1 MKNQKATHIQRI
13 EAYNK
18 LAIASKEKAEVLR
31 KKLLA
36 NSISRLIVFLIAAVF
51 AYFMLTKSIWNVA
64 AFSGTMAVFLFLLR
78 RHEKLANEKKRAETA
93 QKIAEDEL
101 KAFRHDFSPFDGMA
115 ERINPA
121 HDFSFD
127 LDIFGENSIFQ
138 LLNRTCTS
146 MGRETLADMLEKPLT
161 DEEKIRNRQLAVKE
175 LAEKEDFC
183 LQYRIIGILA
193 DDKLLNENAV
203 RKLGEAKKLF
213 RKPRFWWAA
222 IVVVPV
228 LYVLL
233 IALMVTGIISGAEIT
248 LLYIVMLAFSSVPMK
263 KVKHIWLLFEKKV
276 KLLESYSNLLRLI
289 ETENFESIEL
299 QQLQQL
305 VRSNGTTSASAA
317 IKQLAQ
323 YSRNLGLS
331 FAVPVFLILNPFFLW
346 NVLYA
351 LKIEKWMEQH
361 ASEINTWFSA
371 LAEVDALISLGTFAV
386 NNPDCSYPTFEKTGC
401 FNAIGLRHPLIPRQ
415 KCVRNN
421 IEISQTPFFMIV
433 TGANMAGKSTYL
445 RTVGVNHV
453 FAGIGLPV
461 CAEQMSYRPEQLLT
475 NLRTADS
482 LVNSESYFFAEL
494 KRLKMIIER
503 LKSNNGGVFIVL
515 DEILKG
521 TNSVDKQKGSFQLMR
536 RLVKLGGNG
545 IIATHDLTLG
555 SLENEFPEAIKNF
568 HFDANIEND
577 VLSFDYKLQRG
588 IAQTMNASF
597 LMKNMGIVE

>member
-18 LAIASKEKAEVLR
+18 LAITSKEKAEVLR

-36 NSISRLIVFLIAAVF
+36 NSIFRLIVFLIAAVF

-64 AFSGTMAVFLFLLR
+64 AFSGTMAVFLLLLR
-78 RHEKLANEKKRAETA
+78 RHEKLANEKKRAETV

-146 MGRETLADMLEKPLT
+146 MGKETLADMLENPLT
-161 DEEKIRNRQLAVKE
+161 DDEEIGKRQQAVKE

-183 LQYRIIGILA
+183 LQYRIIGMLS
-193 DDKLLNENAV
+193 DDKSLDENAV
-203 RKLGEAKKLF
+203 RKLGEAQKLF

-222 IVVVPV
+222 IIVVPA
-228 LYVLL
+228 LYILL
-233 IALMVTGIISGAEIT
+233 IGLTIAGIISGAEIT

-263 KVKHIWLLFEKKV
+263 KVKRIWQLFEKKV
-276 KLLESYSNLLRLI
+276 KLLESYADLLRMI
-289 ETENFESIEL
+289 ETEKVESSLLKLL
-299 QQLQQL
+299 QQSAKS
-305 VRSNGTTSASAA
+305 RETSASAA

-331 FAVPVFLILNPFFLW
+331 FAVPIFLILNPFFLW

-461 CAEQMSYRPEQLLT
+461 CAEQMGYRPEQLLT

>member
-18 LAIASKEKAEVLR
+18 LAITSKEKAEVLR

-36 NSISRLIVFLIAAVF
+36 NSIFRLIVFLIAAVF

-64 AFSGTMAVFLFLLR
+64 AFSGTMAVFLLLLR
-78 RHEKLANEKKRAETA
+78 RHEKLANEKKRAETV

-146 MGRETLADMLEKPLT
+146 MGKETLADMLENPLT
-161 DEEKIRNRQLAVKE
+161 DDEEIGKRQQAVKE

-183 LQYRIIGILA
+183 LQYRIIGMLS
-193 DDKLLNENAV
+193 DDKSLDENAV
-203 RKLGEAKKLF
+203 RKLGEAQKLF

-222 IVVVPV
+222 IIVVPA
-228 LYVLL
+228 LYILL
-233 IALMVTGIISGAEIT
+233 IGLTIAGIISGAEIT

-263 KVKHIWLLFEKKV
+263 KVKRIWQLFEKKV
-276 KLLESYSNLLRLI
+276 KLLESYADLLRMI
-289 ETENFESIEL
+289 ETEKVESSLLKLL
-299 QQLQQL
+299 QQSAKS
-305 VRSNGTTSASAA
+305 RETSASAA

-331 FAVPVFLILNPFFLW
+331 FAVPIFLILNPFFLW

>member
-18 LAIASKEKAEVLR
+18 LAITSKEKAEVLR

-36 NSISRLIVFLIAAVF
+36 NSIFRLIVFLIAAVF

-64 AFSGTMAVFLFLLR
+64 AFSGTMAVFLLLLR
-78 RHEKLANEKKRAETA
+78 RHEKLANEKKRAETV

-146 MGRETLADMLEKPLT
+146 MGKETLADMLENPLT
-161 DEEKIRNRQLAVKE
+161 DDEEIGKRQQAVKE

-183 LQYRIIGILA
+183 LQYRIIGMLS
-193 DDKLLNENAV
+193 DDKSLDENAV
-203 RKLGEAKKLF
+203 RKLGEAQKLF

-222 IVVVPV
+222 IIVVPA
-228 LYVLL
+228 LYILL
-233 IALMVTGIISGAEIT
+233 IGLTIAGIISGAEIT

-263 KVKHIWLLFEKKV
+263 KVKRIWQLFEKKV
-276 KLLESYSNLLRLI
+276 KLLESYADLLRMI
-289 ETENFESIEL
+289 ETEKVESSLLKLL
-299 QQLQQL
+299 QQSAKS
-305 VRSNGTTSASAA
+305 RETSASAA

-331 FAVPVFLILNPFFLW
+331 FAVPIFLILNPFFLW

-482 LVNSESYFFAEL
+482 LVNRESYFFAEL

>member
-18 LAIASKEKAEVLR
+18 LAITSKEKAEVLR

-36 NSISRLIVFLIAAVF
+36 NSIFRLIVFLIAAVF

-64 AFSGTMAVFLFLLR
+64 AFSGTMAVFLLLLR
-78 RHEKLANEKKRAETA
+78 RHEKLANEKKRAETV

-146 MGRETLADMLEKPLT
+146 MGKETLADMLENPLT
-161 DEEKIRNRQLAVKE
+161 DDEEIGKRQQAVKE
-175 LAEKEDFC
+175 LAKKEDFC
-183 LQYRIIGILA
+183 LQYRIIGMLS
-193 DDKLLNENAV
+193 DDKSLDENAV
-203 RKLGEAKKLF
+203 RKLGEAQKLF
-213 RKPRFWWAA
+213 RTPRFWWAA
-222 IVVVPV
+222 VVVVPA

-233 IALMVTGIISGAEIT
+233 IGLTIAGIISGAEIT

-263 KVKHIWLLFEKKV
+263 KVKRIWQLFEKKV
-276 KLLESYSNLLRLI
+276 KLLESYADLLRLI
-289 ETENFESIEL
+289 ETENAESSLLKLL
-299 QQLQQL
+299 QQ
-305 VRSNGTTSASAA
+305 SAKSKETSASAA

-415 KCVRNN
+415 KCVCNN

>member
-18 LAIASKEKAEVLR
+18 LAITSKEKAEVLR

-36 NSISRLIVFLIAAVF
+36 NSIFRLIVFLIAAVF

-64 AFSGTMAVFLFLLR
+64 AFSGTMAVFLLLLR
-78 RHEKLANEKKRAETA
+78 RHEKLANEKKRAETV

-146 MGRETLADMLEKPLT
+146 MGKETLADMLENPLT
-161 DEEKIRNRQLAVKE
+161 DDEEIGKRQQAVKE

-183 LQYRIIGILA
+183 LQYRIIGMLS
-193 DDKLLNENAV
+193 DDKSLDENAV
-203 RKLGEAKKLF
+203 RKLGEAQKLF

-222 IVVVPV
+222 IIVVPA
-228 LYVLL
+228 LYILL
-233 IALMVTGIISGAEIT
+233 IGLTIAGIISGAEIT

-263 KVKHIWLLFEKKV
+263 KVKRIWQLFEKKV
-276 KLLESYSNLLRLI
+276 KLLESYADLLRMI
-289 ETENFESIEL
+289 ETEKVESSLLKLL
-299 QQLQQL
+299 QQSAKS
-305 VRSNGTTSASAA
+305 RETSASAA

-331 FAVPVFLILNPFFLW
+331 FAVPIFLILNPFFLW

-555 SLENEFPEAIKNF
+555 SLENEFPKAIKNF